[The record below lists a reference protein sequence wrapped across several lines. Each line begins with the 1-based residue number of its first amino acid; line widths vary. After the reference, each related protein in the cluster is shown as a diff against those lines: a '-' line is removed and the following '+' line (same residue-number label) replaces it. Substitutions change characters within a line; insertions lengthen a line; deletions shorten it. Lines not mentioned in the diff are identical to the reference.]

1 MKSLIS
7 QLNAILQLKAG
18 TRVNGKVASER
29 TKTAIGDSLRASFRH
44 LVNLNFRLQNPENL
58 GDKHVKALC
67 EFWYQSGLTP
77 KTIQSNLSYLR
88 IFARW
93 IGKGEMVKNVHHY
106 LPDVPRAKLRVKT
119 AAITSKS
126 WAENGIDV
134 REKIR
139 EADALDRRFG
149 AMLRVA
155 VAFGLRRHEVI
166 ECHPWKVDRGDRF
179 AAYKTKGG
187 RPRDIYIDTTEQ
199 RIVLDQ
205 VKSMVK
211 KSEHLGWTTKH
222 DGSVADIKFSLGKWH
237 RMLAKIGITKAMT
250 KVTGH
255 GLRAQFAENAALIA
269 SVIPPTLGG
278 GPGQMLKEDLDLRR
292 EQASEQLGH
301 SRKSITSAYYGSF
314 GRDVGPDPVDRTKN
328 AIAAAVQAIPKEELS
343 PDIPSSRLKDCSVL
357 TAELMA
363 VKAYVDPRVA
373 HFLWEFHSS
382 RHGTDW
388 LSLGPQNIAALEAA
402 SNHFSSR
409 TSHGSL
415 LAMDQQNAGR

>member
-7 QLNAILQLKAG
+7 QLNVILQLKAG

-106 LPDVPRAKLRVKT
+106 LPAVPRAKLRVKT

-166 ECHPWKVDRGDRF
+166 ECHPWKVDRGDQLR
-179 AAYKTKGG
+179 KLPGV
-187 RPRDIYIDTTEQ
+187 TTIQSSLSLRE
-199 RIVLDQ
+199 
-205 VKSMVK
+205 VKS
-211 KSEHLGWTTKH
+211 S
-222 DGSVADIKFSLGKWH
+222 S
-237 RMLAKIGITKAMT
+237 
-250 KVTGH
+250 
-255 GLRAQFAENAALIA
+255 
-269 SVIPPTLGG
+269 TL
-278 GPGQMLKEDLDLRR
+278 P
-292 EQASEQLGH
+292 
-301 SRKSITSAYYGSF
+301 I
-314 GRDVGPDPVDRTKN
+314 
-328 AIAAAVQAIPKEELS
+328 
-343 PDIPSSRLKDCSVL
+343 
-357 TAELMA
+357 
-363 VKAYVDPRVA
+363 
-373 HFLWEFHSS
+373 
-382 RHGTDW
+382 
-388 LSLGPQNIAALEAA
+388 
-402 SNHFSSR
+402 
-409 TSHGSL
+409 
-415 LAMDQQNAGR
+415 

>member
-269 SVIPPTLGG
+269 SVIPPTLG
-278 GPGQMLKEDLDLRR
+278 
-292 EQASEQLGH
+292 H
-301 SRKSITSAYYGSF
+301 IVIHKSAK
-314 GRDVGPDPVDRTKN
+314 P
-328 AIAAAVQAIPKEELS
+328 IAQCA
-343 PDIPSSRLKDCSVL
+343 
-357 TAELMA
+357 
-363 VKAYVDPRVA
+363 
-373 HFLWEFHSS
+373 
-382 RHGTDW
+382 
-388 LSLGPQNIAALEAA
+388 
-402 SNHFSSR
+402 
-409 TSHGSL
+409 
-415 LAMDQQNAGR
+415 